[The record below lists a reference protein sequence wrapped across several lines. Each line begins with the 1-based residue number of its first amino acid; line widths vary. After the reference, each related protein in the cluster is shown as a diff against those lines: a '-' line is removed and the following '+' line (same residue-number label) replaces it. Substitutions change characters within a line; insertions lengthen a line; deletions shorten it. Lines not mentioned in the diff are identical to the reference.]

1 MIDIKMEN
9 SEEKIIDNDEIDLIV
24 LWKIIW
30 SDKIVILMLTA
41 LFAIASV
48 SYALYLPNIYQADA
62 VLYPSDLKS
71 QTMRRNNTA
80 GLQGIASLAGVNIV
94 SGESAKTDF
103 AIAVLESKSFITD
116 FIKNHNLKA
125 PLFAIKEW
133 DEKTGNE
140 IFDSALYN
148 IDTKKWLIN
157 SETNESK
164 EPTELEAYDRFVQN
178 LSIFNDIETGIITVS
193 YEFISPVRAKHWV
206 DMLIRDLNNVV
217 RDKDVL
223 LANKSIAYLEVKLEE
238 TNVVDIK
245 NMFFK
250 LIEDQI
256 RTRLLAETK
265 NDYVFE
271 IIDPPVIEEKKIK
284 PSRALICI
292 FGAFLGGIFSLLVVF
307 IRHLWKKQ

>member
-1 MIDIKMEN
+1 MEN

-271 IIDPPVIEEKKIK
+271 IIDPPVIEEKKINK
-284 PSRALICI
+284 VQLNKNIY
-292 FGAFLGGIFSLLVVF
+292 
-307 IRHLWKKQ
+307 